1 MSVVSDKNVV
11 ANKMNNNITHSVATK
26 RTEQK
31 CFKVKSGKESLK
43 ILQLMI
49 RPYGLEIGVFVLLYL
64 DEHSKGF
71 QSAMFT
77 KAFQFLLFW
86 VE

>member
-1 MSVVSDKNVV
+1 MSVVSDNNVV

-26 RTEQK
+26 LTEQQ
-31 CFKVKSGKESLK
+31 FLKVKSGKEFLK
-43 ILQLMI
+43 ILQLLI
-49 RPYGLEIGVFVLLYL
+49 RPYGLEIGVFVPLYL
-64 DEHSKGF
+64 DEHSKCF